1 MTKKIVIVGA
11 SHGGHQA
18 IIESLNRYEDVD
30 ITLFEAGDFISFISC
45 GMQLYLENKV
55 TDVDDVRNFS
65 EDTFK
70 EKSVHVLSNHLVTK
84 INSNQK
90 TVTVENNGKD
100 ENIPYDKL
108 ILSSGVTP
116 NTLPVPGV
124 DLDNVF
130 LMRGKDW
137 ATKIKSKLEDK
148 AIKNVT
154 IVGAGYIG
162 IEAAEVS
169 KKYDKNVTI
178 IDHNSHVLGT
188 YLDYELSDLIK
199 DELISKGI
207 HLELSANI
215 EAFNGDKSVESVK
228 TSEKEIPSDLVI
240 QAAGIKPNT
249 NWLQGTINLDSRGFI
264 ETDEYLRTNVPDV
277 YAVGDATLVYSTP
290 AQEKMPIALAT
301 VARRQARYVVKHLF
315 EKIPNESFKGVNGS
329 SALSVF
335 DYHFATTGINEIG
348 ANKINK
354 KVNSNYYKGKLRPSY
369 VAESEN
375 NQEVYVEL
383 NYLPQTHQI
392 VGGTVLSKADVTAHG
407 NTLSLAISNKMSLED
422 LADTDFFFQPG
433 FDRQWSLLNLAAQ
446 NALGEYKF

>member
-30 ITLFEAGDFISFISC
+30 VTLFEAGDFISFMSC

-70 EKSVHVLSNHLVTK
+70 EKNVHVLSNHLVTK
-84 INSNQK
+84 INSDQK
-90 TVTVENNGKD
+90 TVTVENDGKSKD
-100 ENIPYDKL
+100 VSYDKL

-116 NTLPVPGV
+116 NTLPVPGA

-137 ATKIKSKLEDK
+137 ATKIKSQLEDES
-148 AIKNVT
+148 IKNVT
-154 IVGAGYIG
+154 IIGAGYIG

-169 KKYDKNVTI
+169 KKYGKNVTI
-178 IDHNSHVLGT
+178 IDHNEHVLGT

-199 DELISKGI
+199 DELISNGI
-207 HLELSANI
+207 NLELSANV
-215 EAFNGDKSVESVK
+215 EAFNGNGSVESVK
-228 TSEKEIPSDLVI
+228 ISDKEIPSDLVI

-249 NWLQGTINLDSRGFI
+249 EWLKGIINLDNHGFI

-277 YAVGDATLVYSTP
+277 YAVGDATLVYSIP

-315 EKIPNESFKGVNGS
+315 EKLPTESFKGVNGS

-335 DYHFATTGINEIG
+335 DYHFATTGINEIS
-348 ANKINK
+348 ANKINQK
-354 KVNSNYYKGKLRPSY
+354 INSNFYKGKLRPSY

-392 VGGTVLSKADVTAHG
+392 VGGTVLSKGDVTAHG
-407 NTLSLAISNKMSLED
+407 NTLSLAISNKMTLED